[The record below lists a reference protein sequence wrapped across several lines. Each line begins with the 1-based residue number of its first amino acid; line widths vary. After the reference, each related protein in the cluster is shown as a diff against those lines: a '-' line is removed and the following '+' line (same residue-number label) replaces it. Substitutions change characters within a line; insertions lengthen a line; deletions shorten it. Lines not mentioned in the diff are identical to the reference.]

1 MLLSSVSLRN
11 LTAIASRPSSRQ
23 ASTLLRPFVSTSCTS
38 SLTPTQHGT
47 SQNHPSQHHV
57 TSTTLANNQPS
68 RRTFSS
74 MGMMPRRGFPQYT
87 VFGPDSAL
95 SVRAVLPN
103 FKRAGTDG
111 ISVDRRG
118 KIVLEFVPR
127 NPSGAGFQ
135 WADKTTFSM
144 SVEEVGL
151 FVSQLPQSG
160 IELSHSLHY
169 GGYGSGGEEDGG
181 GSGGAKIASG
191 DMIEKVLTV
200 EPGEAS
206 SVKFK
211 IDYMKNGV
219 GGQTPPGPDS
229 EDKLPVSTLCWVP
242 FDGVVI

>member
-1 MLLSSVSLRN
+1 
-11 LTAIASRPSSRQ
+11 
-23 ASTLLRPFVSTSCTS
+23 
-38 SLTPTQHGT
+38 
-47 SQNHPSQHHV
+47 
-57 TSTTLANNQPS
+57 
-68 RRTFSS
+68 
-74 MGMMPRRGFPQYT
+74 
-87 VFGPDSAL
+87 
-95 SVRAVLPN
+95 
-103 FKRAGTDG
+103 
-111 ISVDRRG
+111 
-118 KIVLEFVPR
+118 
-127 NPSGAGFQ
+127 
-135 WADKTTFSM
+135 M

-229 EDKLPVSTLCWVP
+229 EDKLPVSTLCWVS